1 MRKNE
6 DRMGAEFNQDP
17 PIEQVVNTQDEQPKQ
32 QLSFVVPTEIIDLP
46 SRGLVYPEGHPLHGK
61 DTIEIRYMTA
71 KDEDTLTNQSLL
83 KKGLA
88 LEKVLQ
94 DVIMDKSIRTDNLLL
109 GDKNAIVIAARKSA
123 YGADYETK
131 VTCPSCGKIQQHN
144 FDLHNQDI
152 KNPLLDEE
160 LNNLGIERTENNTFV
175 FTLPIL
181 KIPVEIRLLTGKD
194 EMFISQKTREAQQ
207 AKKDLDSVIVMQL
220 RLMIKSINN
229 ISDPNV
235 IAEAC
240 TLLPAKDSKAIR
252 EVYKEVN
259 PNVELV
265 HNFECK
271 SCSYEARMEV
281 PFTAD
286 FFWPK

>member
-1 MRKNE
+1 MRNNLERLGLESKSP
-6 DRMGAEFNQDP
+6 QDD
-17 PIEQVVNTQDEQPKQ
+17 NSAATSA
-32 QLSFVVPTEIIDLP
+32 LNFVVPTEIVDLP
-46 SRGLVYPEGHPLHGK
+46 SKGLYYPEGHPLHYK

-94 DVIMDKSIRTDNLLL
+94 DIIIDKSIKTDNLLL
-109 GDKNAIVIAARKSA
+109 GDKNAIIIAARRSA

-131 VTCPSCGKIQQHN
+131 VTCPSCGKVQQHT
-144 FDLHNQDI
+144 FDLNNQ
-152 KNPLLDEE
+152 NPKAILTDEE
-160 LNNLGIERTENNTFV
+160 LNDLGVNKTENNTFI
-175 FTLPIL
+175 FNLPLL
-181 KIPVEIRLLTGKD
+181 KTPVEIRLLTGKD
-194 EMFISQKTREAQQ
+194 ELYISQKNREAQQ
-207 AKKDLDSVIVMQL
+207 AKKDLDSVVMQL
-220 RLMIKSINN
+220 KLIIKSINN
-229 ISDPNV
+229 IADPNV

-240 TLLPAKDSKAIR
+240 TLLPAKDSKTIR
-252 EVYKEVN
+252 QVYNEVA
-259 PNVELV
+259 PNLELV

-271 SCSYEARMEV
+271 ACSFETRMEV

>member
-1 MRKNE
+1 
-6 DRMGAEFNQDP
+6 
-17 PIEQVVNTQDEQPKQ
+17 
-32 QLSFVVPTEIIDLP
+32 
-46 SRGLVYPEGHPLHGK
+46 
-61 DTIEIRYMTA
+61 MTA

-94 DVIMDKSIRTDNLLL
+94 DIIVDKRVTPDSLLI
-109 GDKNAIVIAARKSA
+109 GDKNAIVIAARRSA

-131 VTCPSCGKIQQHN
+131 VNCPSCGKVQQHN
-144 FDLHNQDI
+144 FDLNDYDL
-152 KNPLLDEE
+152 NDPLDDEKLENLSIQRTE
-160 LNNLGIERTENNTFV
+160 LNTFI
-175 FTLPIL
+175 FTLPVL
-181 KIPVEIRLLTGKD
+181 KVPVEIRLLTGRD
-194 EMFISQKTREAQQ
+194 ETFIAQKAREAQQ
-207 AKKDLDSVIVMQL
+207 AKKDLDSVVVMQL

-229 ISDPNV
+229 ISDPNI

-240 TLLPAKDSKAIR
+240 TVLPARDSKVIR
-252 EVYKEVN
+252 EVYKEIS
-259 PNVELV
+259 PNIQLV
-265 HNFECK
+265 HNFECR

>member
-1 MRKNE
+1 MRNNLERLGLDTKSP
-6 DRMGAEFNQDP
+6 QDDN
-17 PIEQVVNTQDEQPKQ
+17 IAATSALN
-32 QLSFVVPTEIIDLP
+32 FVVPTEVVDLP
-46 SRGLVYPEGHPLHGK
+46 SKGLFYPETHPLHNK
-61 DTIEIRYMTA
+61 DTIEIRFMTA

-94 DVIMDKSIRTDNLLL
+94 DIIVDKRVTPDSLLI
-109 GDKNAIVIAARKSA
+109 GDKNAIVIAARRSA

-131 VTCPSCGKIQQHN
+131 VNCPSCGKIQQHN
-144 FDLHNQDI
+144 FDLNDYDL
-152 KNPLLDEE
+152 NDPLDNEKLES
-160 LNNLGIERTENNTFV
+160 LSIERTELNTFI
-175 FTLPIL
+175 FTLPVL
-181 KIPVEIRLLTGKD
+181 KVPVEIRLLTGRD
-194 EMFISQKTREAQQ
+194 ETFIAQKAREAQQ
-207 AKKDLDSVIVMQL
+207 AKKDLDSVVVMQL

-229 ISDPNV
+229 ISDPNI

-240 TLLPAKDSKAIR
+240 TILPARDSKVIR
-252 EVYKEVN
+252 EVYKEIS
-259 PNVELV
+259 PNIQLV
-265 HNFECK
+265 HNFECR

>member
-1 MRKNE
+1 MRNNLERLGLDTKSP
-6 DRMGAEFNQDP
+6 QDDN
-17 PIEQVVNTQDEQPKQ
+17 IAATSALN
-32 QLSFVVPTEIIDLP
+32 FVVPTEVVDLP
-46 SRGLVYPEGHPLHGK
+46 SKGLFYPETHPLHNK
-61 DTIEIRYMTA
+61 DTIEIRFMTA

-94 DVIMDKSIRTDNLLL
+94 DIIVDKRVTPDSLLI
-109 GDKNAIVIAARKSA
+109 GDKNAIVIAARRSA

-131 VTCPSCGKIQQHN
+131 VNCPSCGKVQQHN
-144 FDLHNQDI
+144 FDLNDYDL
-152 KNPLLDEE
+152 NDPLDNEKLES
-160 LNNLGIERTENNTFV
+160 LSIERTELNTFI
-175 FTLPIL
+175 FTLPVL
-181 KIPVEIRLLTGKD
+181 KVPVEIRLLTGRD
-194 EMFISQKTREAQQ
+194 ETFIAQKAREAQQ
-207 AKKDLDSVIVMQL
+207 AKKDLDSVVVMQL

-229 ISDPNV
+229 ISDPNI

-240 TLLPAKDSKAIR
+240 TILPARDSKVIR
-252 EVYKEVN
+252 EVYKEIS
-259 PNVELV
+259 PNIQLV
-265 HNFECK
+265 HNFECR

>member
-1 MRKNE
+1 MRNNLERLGLDTKSP
-6 DRMGAEFNQDP
+6 QDDN
-17 PIEQVVNTQDEQPKQ
+17 IAATSALN
-32 QLSFVVPTEIIDLP
+32 FVVPTEVVDLP
-46 SRGLVYPEGHPLHGK
+46 SKGLFYPETHPLHNK
-61 DTIEIRYMTA
+61 DTIEIRFMTA

-94 DVIMDKSIRTDNLLL
+94 DIIVDKRVTPDSLLI
-109 GDKNAIVIAARKSA
+109 GDKNAIVIAARRSA

-131 VTCPSCGKIQQHN
+131 VNCPSCGKIQQHN
-144 FDLHNQDI
+144 FDLNDYDL
-152 KNPLLDEE
+152 NEPLDNEKLENLSIQRTE
-160 LNNLGIERTENNTFV
+160 LNTFI
-175 FTLPIL
+175 FTLPVL
-181 KIPVEIRLLTGKD
+181 KVPVEIRLLTGRD
-194 EMFISQKTREAQQ
+194 ETFIAQKAREAQQ
-207 AKKDLDSVIVMQL
+207 AKKDLDSVVVMQL

-229 ISDPNV
+229 ISDPNI

-240 TLLPAKDSKAIR
+240 TVLPARDSKVIR
-252 EVYKEVN
+252 EVYKEIS
-259 PNVELV
+259 PNIQLV
-265 HNFECK
+265 HNFECR

>member
-1 MRKNE
+1 MRNNLERLGLDTKSP
-6 DRMGAEFNQDP
+6 QDDN
-17 PIEQVVNTQDEQPKQ
+17 IAATSALN
-32 QLSFVVPTEIIDLP
+32 FVVPTEVVDLP
-46 SRGLVYPEGHPLHGK
+46 SKGLFYPETHPLHNK
-61 DTIEIRYMTA
+61 DAIEIRFMTA

-94 DVIMDKSIRTDNLLL
+94 DIIIDKRVTPDSLLI
-109 GDKNAIVIAARKSA
+109 GDKNAIVIAARRSA

-131 VTCPSCGKIQQHN
+131 VNCPSCGKVQQHN
-144 FDLHNQDI
+144 FDLNDYDL
-152 KNPLLDEE
+152 NDPLDDEKLESLSIQRTE
-160 LNNLGIERTENNTFV
+160 LNTFI
-175 FTLPIL
+175 FTLPVL
-181 KIPVEIRLLTGKD
+181 KVPVEIRLLTGRD
-194 EMFISQKTREAQQ
+194 ETFITQKVREAQQ
-207 AKKDLDSVIVMQL
+207 AKKDLDSVVVMQL

-229 ISDPNV
+229 ILDPNI

-240 TLLPAKDSKAIR
+240 SVLPARDSKVIR
-252 EVYKEVN
+252 EVYKEIS
-259 PNVELV
+259 PNIQLV
-265 HNFECK
+265 HNFECR